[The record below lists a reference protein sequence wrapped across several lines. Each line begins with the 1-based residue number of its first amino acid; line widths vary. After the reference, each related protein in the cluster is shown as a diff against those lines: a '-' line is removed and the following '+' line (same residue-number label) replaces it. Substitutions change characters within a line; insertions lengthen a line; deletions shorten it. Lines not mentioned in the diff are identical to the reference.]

1 MVHVRKGSKK
11 YWRIIVKAMLM
22 FKKLFRDSVK
32 SKLAER
38 EAVVEGMQEALK
50 MNNEMAKAWVFR
62 AAKKLFV
69 SLFTDQTLNLD
80 YD

>member
-1 MVHVRKGSKK
+1 
-11 YWRIIVKAMLM
+11 
-22 FKKLFRDSVK
+22 
-32 SKLAER
+32 
-38 EAVVEGMQEALK
+38 

-62 AAKKLFV
+62 AAKKLFA